1 MRDFVRPGR
10 LSQHTQRTQRLHAP
24 RARAQRGALAVTA
37 ALWMVIVI
45 AALGALDIG
54 NVFLARR
61 QLQRTADMSASAGA
75 QSIGGPT
82 GCAAATNAAQ
92 VNASQNGLPSS
103 ATVAVT
109 CGRWDAPTGSAP
121 VFNPAGT
128 PLNAVQVSVSQQI
141 PYLFLGPSRT
151 VSASATAKAVDVG
164 TFSVAT
170 STVTLSGGALNGLLN
185 SLLGTNLSLGIATYQ
200 NLAATQVK
208 LGDIAAALGAG
219 SINQLLSM
227 NVTVGQLVNAM
238 ITALNAS
245 GTATADV
252 MSALGTIAATVPP
265 GLALNLGNSATANGL
280 FSLGLS
286 DPQGALSAQVSALDT
301 LLAAAEI
308 ANGTSAINIAPA
320 LNLGALANVS
330 AQLVMTEPPVIAIGE
345 AGSPT
350 ATAHSAQVRVF
361 INVSIG
367 NFNAPGLL
375 SVTTLNLPLYIE
387 VGNATASLQSTQCT
401 GSKLTSRSTVAV
413 QQWGAASVCVS
424 GSASA
429 ANVSNTTQPLTCA
442 TPAAVTSVSLLGQPL
457 IGIGVGSPSPPA
469 GLQIALQGSSPTG
482 MTPATLNFDAQP
494 GNSDDYQSVNTNAL
508 GSASASL
515 LGQVITQLPSALYVS
530 VGNSNLRLGNL
541 GLLSALL
548 TPVLNAV
555 VSTLTPVL
563 QQLDTL
569 IVPLLQALGVQV
581 GAATIHD
588 IALSCGEAQIVN

>member
-1 MRDFVRPGR
+1 MRDFVRPDPA
-10 LSQHTQRTQRLHAP
+10 QRRAHVH
-24 RARAQRGALAVTA
+24 RARSQRGAIAVTA
-37 ALWMVIVI
+37 ALWLAVAV
-45 AALGALDIG
+45 AALGALDVG

-61 QLQRTADMSASAGA
+61 QLQRTADMAASAGA

-82 GCAAATNAAQ
+82 GCTGATTAAKS
-92 VNASQNGLPSS
+92 NASGNGLQAD
-103 ATVAVT
+103 ATVTVT
-109 CGRWDAPTGSAP
+109 CGRWDAPVFSTTGS
-121 VFNPAGT
+121 
-128 PLNAVQVSVSQQI
+128 PLNAVQVDVARQI

-151 VSASATAKAVDVG
+151 VHASATAKAVDVG

-170 STVTLSGGALNGLLN
+170 STATLSGGALNGLLN
-185 SLLGTNLSLGIATYQ
+185 GLLGTNLSLGIATYQ
-200 NLAATQVK
+200 SLAATQVK
-208 LGDIAAALGAG
+208 LGDLAAALDAG
-219 SINQLLSM
+219 SIDQLLNM
-227 NVTVGQLVNAM
+227 NVSVGKLVSAM
-238 ITALNAS
+238 VTALGAS

-252 MSALGTIAATVPP
+252 TSALGSIAASVPA
-265 GLALNLGNSATANGL
+265 GLQLNLGDSASAHGL

-286 DPQGALSAQVSALDT
+286 DPQGALSAQVSALDM

-330 AQLVMTEPPVIAIGE
+330 AQLVLTEPPVIAIGE

-350 ATAHSAQVRVF
+350 AVAHAAQVRLYV
-361 INVSIG
+361 NVRVV
-367 NFNAPGLL
+367 NFDAPGLL
-375 SVTTLNLPLYIE
+375 GVTALNLPIYIE

-401 GSKLTSRSTVAV
+401 GSKLTSRSTVAL

-424 GSASA
+424 DAAASY
-429 ANVSNTTQPLTCA
+429 VTNTTQTVACS
-442 TPAAVTSVSLLGQPL
+442 TPASLTNVSLLGQPL
-457 IGIGVGSPSPPA
+457 VGISVGSPSPPA
-469 GLQIALQGSSPTG
+469 GLQIALQASSPSG
-482 MTPATLNFDAQP
+482 MTAPTLNFDAQP

-515 LGQVITQLPSALYVS
+515 LGQVITQLPNALYVT
-530 VGNSNLRLGNL
+530 VGGATLRLSNL
-541 GLLSALL
+541 GLLSVVL

-555 VSTLTPVL
+555 VSTLTPLL

-581 GAATIHD
+581 GVATIHD